1 MVEELRGSGDL
12 DGLLE
17 RIDSGQVALTGSDG
31 SLPALLKEALERGLQ
46 AELSDHLD
54 YEKGEHASVA
64 RGNARNGTATK
75 TISSEV
81 GSFENKVPQPLRQAW
96 QQRHG
101 LLEVLAALSAAG
113 GPHPLKDIQG
123 VVGVPAGPWSWAPVS
138 CGRVGAWPRSPR
150 STDLAGS
157 AR

>member
-1 MVEELRGSGDL
+1 MTVTGDRTGPAGGRGVVEELRGPGDL

-31 SLPALLKEALERGLQ
+31 SLPALLKEALERGLR
-46 AELSDHLD
+46 AELTDHLG

-81 GSFENKVPQPLRQAW
+81 GSFEIEVPQPLRQAW

-101 LLEVLAALSAAG
+101 LLEVLAAHCPPPAA
-113 GPHPLKDIQG
+113 HT
-123 VVGVPAGPWSWAPVS
+123 
-138 CGRVGAWPRSPR
+138 R
-150 STDLAGS
+150 
-157 AR
+157 